1 MEFIKEWVTNIILFV
16 LFATV
21 IDMLLPNSKFQKY
34 VKMVVGLLLIAII
47 LTPIFNL
54 LTQDFEDTMKGITN
68 FEPSSENRIN
78 NLIDLQK
85 NEIQASQD
93 AYILKQMA
101 VQLKEDAKEE
111 LMDQYGLAITNIDLV
126 VDAENQQPFPENLQ
140 KVVLQLEQPEQEQTE
155 EAVEVVQSVEI
166 NTQQPLQIQPEN
178 KDSNEVKQLLS
189 EKWDIEAKVIE
200 LQIEG
205 GTRENNET
213 R

>member
-16 LFATV
+16 LFATM
-21 IDMLLPNSKFQKY
+21 IDMLLPSSNFQKY
-34 VKMVVGLLLIAII
+34 TKMVTGLLLIAIV

-54 LTQDFEDTMKGITN
+54 LTQDFEGTMTRISN
-68 FEPSSENRIN
+68 LEISSGNRIN
-78 NLIDLQK
+78 NLIDSQK

-111 LMDQYGLAITNIDLV
+111 LMDQYGLAIVNIDLV
-126 VDAENQQPFPENLQ
+126 VDAENQQSFPQNLK
-140 KVVLQLEQPEQEQTE
+140 KVVLQLEQPEQTDK
-155 EAVEVVQSVEI
+155 AVEVVKSVEI
-166 NTQQPLQIQPEN
+166 NTQQPLPIQKEN
-178 KDSNEVKQLLS
+178 QDSDEVKELLS
-189 EKWDIEAKVIE
+189 KKWNVEEKVIE

-205 GTRENNET
+205 GARERNET

>member
-16 LFATV
+16 LFATM

-34 VKMVVGLLLIAII
+34 AKMVVGLLLIAII

-54 LTQDFEDTMKGITN
+54 LTQDFEDTITGISN
-68 FEPSSENRIN
+68 LEISSGNQIN
-78 NLIDLQK
+78 NSIDLQK

-101 VQLKEDAKEE
+101 VQLKEDANEE
-111 LMDQYGLAITNIDLV
+111 LMDQYGLAIINIDLV
-126 VDAENQQPFPENLQ
+126 VDAQNQQPFPENLK
-140 KVVLQLEQPEQEQTE
+140 KVVLQLEQLKQTE
-155 EAVEVVQSVEI
+155 EAVEVVKSVEI
-166 NTQQPLQIQPEN
+166 STQQPLPMQKEN
-178 KDSNEVKQLLS
+178 EDNDKVKQLLS
-189 EKWDIEAKVIE
+189 KKWDVEEKMIE

-205 GTRENNET
+205 GARESNET

>member
-16 LFATV
+16 LFATM
-21 IDMLLPNSKFQKY
+21 IDMLLPSSKFQKY
-34 VKMVVGLLLIAII
+34 TKMVTGLLLIAII

-54 LTQDFEDTMKGITN
+54 LTQDFEGTMTRISN
-68 FEPSSENRIN
+68 LEISSGNRIN
-78 NLIDLQK
+78 NSIDLQK

-101 VQLKEDAKEE
+101 VQLKEDANEE

-126 VDAENQQPFPENLQ
+126 VDAENQQSFPQNLK
-140 KVVLQLEQPEQEQTE
+140 KVVLQLEQPEQTDK
-155 EAVEVVQSVEI
+155 AVEVVKSVEI
-166 NTQQPLQIQPEN
+166 NTQQPLPIQKEN
-178 KDSNEVKQLLS
+178 EDSDAVKRLLS
-189 EKWDIEAKVIE
+189 KKWDVEENVIE

-205 GTRENNET
+205 GARDSNET

>member
-16 LFATV
+16 LFATM
-21 IDMLLPNSKFQKY
+21 IDMLLPSSKFQKY
-34 VKMVVGLLLIAII
+34 TKMVTGLLLISII

-54 LTQDFEDTMKGITN
+54 LTQDFEGTMTRISN
-68 FEPSSENRIN
+68 LEISSGNRIN
-78 NLIDLQK
+78 NSIDLQK

-101 VQLKEDAKEE
+101 VQLKEDANEE

-126 VDAENQQPFPENLQ
+126 VDAENQQSFPQNLK
-140 KVVLQLEQPEQEQTE
+140 KVVLQLEQPEQTDK
-155 EAVEVVQSVEI
+155 AVEVVKSVEI
-166 NTQQPLQIQPEN
+166 NTQQPLPNQKEN
-178 KDSNEVKQLLS
+178 EDSDAVKQLLS
-189 EKWDIEAKVIE
+189 KKWDVEEKVIE

-205 GTRENNET
+205 GARDSNET

>member
-16 LFATV
+16 LFATM
-21 IDMLLPNSKFQKY
+21 IDMLLPSSKFQKY
-34 VKMVVGLLLIAII
+34 TKMVTGLLLIAII

-54 LTQDFEDTMKGITN
+54 LTQDFEDTMTGISN
-68 FEPSSENRIN
+68 LEISSGNQIN

-101 VQLKEDAKEE
+101 VQLKEDANEE
-111 LMDQYGLAITNIDLV
+111 LMDQYGLAIANIDLV
-126 VDAENQQPFPENLQ
+126 VDAENQQSFPQNLK
-140 KVVLQLEQPEQEQTE
+140 KVVLQLEQPEQTDKV
-155 EAVEVVQSVEI
+155 VEVVKSVEI
-166 NTQQPLQIQPEN
+166 NTQQPLPIQKEN
-178 KDSNEVKQLLS
+178 EDSDAVKQLLS
-189 EKWDIEAKVIE
+189 KKWDVEEKVIE

-205 GTRENNET
+205 GARDSNET

>member
-16 LFATV
+16 LFATM
-21 IDMLLPNSKFQKY
+21 IDMLLPSSKFQKY
-34 VKMVVGLLLIAII
+34 TKMVTGLLLITII

-54 LTQDFEDTMKGITN
+54 LTQDFEGTMTRISN
-68 FEPSSENRIN
+68 LEISSGNRIN
-78 NLIDLQK
+78 NSIDLQK

-101 VQLKEDAKEE
+101 VQLKEDANEE

-126 VDAENQQPFPENLQ
+126 VDAENQQSFPQNLK
-140 KVVLQLEQPEQEQTE
+140 KVVLQLEQPEKTD
-155 EAVEVVQSVEI
+155 EAVEVVKSVEI
-166 NTQQPLQIQPEN
+166 NTQQPLPIQKEN
-178 KDSNEVKQLLS
+178 EDSDAVKQLLS
-189 EKWDIEAKVIE
+189 KKWDVEEKVIE

-205 GTRENNET
+205 GARDSNET

>member
-16 LFATV
+16 LFATM
-21 IDMLLPNSKFQKY
+21 IDMLLPSSKFQKY
-34 VKMVVGLLLIAII
+34 TKMVTGLLLIAII

-54 LTQDFEDTMKGITN
+54 LTQDFEGTMTRISN
-68 FEPSSENRIN
+68 LEISSGNRIN
-78 NLIDLQK
+78 NSIDLQK

-101 VQLKEDAKEE
+101 VQLKEDANEE

-126 VDAENQQPFPENLQ
+126 VDAENQQSFPQNLK
-140 KVVLQLEQPEQEQTE
+140 KVVLQLEQPEKTD
-155 EAVEVVQSVEI
+155 EAVEVVKSVEI
-166 NTQQPLQIQPEN
+166 NTQQPLPIQKEN
-178 KDSNEVKQLLS
+178 EDSDAVKQLLS
-189 EKWDIEAKVIE
+189 KKWDVEEKVIE

-205 GTRENNET
+205 GARDSNET